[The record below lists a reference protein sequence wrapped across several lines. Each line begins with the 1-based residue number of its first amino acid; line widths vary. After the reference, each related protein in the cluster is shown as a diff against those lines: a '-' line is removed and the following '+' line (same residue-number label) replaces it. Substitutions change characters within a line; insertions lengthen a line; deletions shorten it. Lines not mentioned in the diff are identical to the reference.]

1 MLLTRR
7 TALGGLAATVLARP
21 ALAQPC
27 CGPITPGGQRI
38 VQLLDDSDVERRWI
52 AGDRVAW
59 ETGLPLPTGPNAP
72 RGHTHCSAYVAAM
85 AARLGIYIL
94 RPPEHGQIL
103 LANAQGKWLAA
114 GQGGWRPLADYA
126 AAQEAANRGQLVV
139 ASYIQPDPKKPG
151 HIAIVRPSDRDAA
164 TLAADGPAEAQA
176 GVHNYSHTALRVG
189 FRYHRGAFDQ
199 GLIRC
204 YAHDVP
210 A

>member
-7 TALGGLAATVLARP
+7 AALGGLAATALIRP
-21 ALAQPC
+21 SFAQPC
-27 CGPITPGGQRI
+27 CGAITPGGQRI
-38 VQLLDDSDVERRWI
+38 VQLLDESDVERRWI

-59 ETGLPLPTGPNAP
+59 ETGLALPTGPNAP

-85 AARLGIYIL
+85 ARRLGVYIL

-103 LANAQGKWLAA
+103 LANAQGDWLAA
-114 GQGGWRPLADYA
+114 GNGGWRPLADYP
-126 AAQEAANRGQLVV
+126 AAQGAANAGLLVV
-139 ASYIQPDPKKPG
+139 AAYINANPRKAG
-151 HIAIVRPSDRDAA
+151 HVAIVRPSEKDGPSF
-164 TLAADGPAEAQA
+164 AADGPAEAQA
-176 GVHNYSHTALRVG
+176 GVHNHSHTSLRIG
-189 FRYHRGAFDQ
+189 FRYHPGAFDQ